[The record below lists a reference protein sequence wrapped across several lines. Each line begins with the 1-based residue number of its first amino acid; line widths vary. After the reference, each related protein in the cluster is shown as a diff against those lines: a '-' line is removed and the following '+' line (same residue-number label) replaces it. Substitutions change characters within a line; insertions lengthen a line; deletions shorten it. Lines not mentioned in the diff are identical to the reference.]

1 MTEPQPRSYRFAG
14 HQLDTGSRELILP
27 GGTSLA
33 MTARTFELLLH
44 LIRHRGRVVG
54 KDELLAA
61 VWPGRVVEENSL
73 PQAISALRH
82 MLGTGAG
89 DHRFIV
95 TVPGRG
101 YRFVASLDA
110 MDAGEP
116 DAPSP
121 AGGAIAAAPAAD
133 RPPASTSWLRRMRW
147 PSIALALAVVAAGLL
162 TTTALREQPWR
173 PANAP
178 PVLVVLP
185 FRTLDADDA
194 QGADTILGLGMAETL
209 ITRLSRSTSLRVLSL
224 GWVQQFA
231 GNGADPMRTAMTL
244 GADYVVDGSA
254 QRNGGSIRINARL
267 VSLPDGHTVWAGTFD
282 ESPEQVFTLQDVLAE
297 GMSSALSLQYPVA
310 AQHRSPCDGSDARAY
325 RAYLRGRH
333 LMFRPDRFHLPEA
346 VRAFGEAIE
355 RDPLCARAW
364 AGMAFAYRSMAIT
377 ADRDPGEAFAMARAA
392 VDKALA
398 IDPDSA
404 EAYASKGVIEFW
416 YDWDWAAAE
425 SSLRRAIELNGNL
438 AEAHYALA
446 HLLNNL
452 ERHDEAEPYARN
464 ATLLDPLSSV
474 INTIVASFFAN
485 GGQFAEANRRLRKVL
500 ELDPDFWLALFMRG
514 SIALER
520 GNVAAAMPD
529 LVRASTACGGCSHS
543 QAALVQ
549 AHAMAGDRAAAQRV
563 LAAMEAQDRDGY
575 YPATQLALA
584 HEALGEHARALD
596 LLERAFVE
604 RDLYMSFLIVD
615 KRLRN
620 LYGQPRFEALRERM
634 NLPPPRP

>member
-1 MTEPQPRSYRFAG
+1 MTGPEPRSYRFAG
-14 HQLDTGSRELILP
+14 HRLDTGSRTLVLP
-27 GGTSLA
+27 DGTSLA
-33 MTARTFELLLH
+33 MTARTFDLLLH
-44 LIRHRGRVVG
+44 LIRNHDRVVG

-89 DHRFIV
+89 DHRFII

-101 YRFVASLDA
+101 YRFVAALDA
-110 MDAGEP
+110 MDADGP
-116 DAPSP
+116 D
-121 AGGAIAAAPAAD
+121 AAAPADGTITAAPEAD
-133 RPPASTSWLRRMRW
+133 RPPASRSWLRRVRW
-147 PSIALALAVVAAGLL
+147 PALALALAVVAAGLV
-162 TTTALREQPWR
+162 TTALREQPSR
-173 PANAP
+173 PASTP

-185 FRTLDADDA
+185 FRTLGAGDA
-194 QGADTILGLGMAETL
+194 QGADAMLGLGMAETL

-224 GWVQQFA
+224 GSVQQFA
-231 GNGADPMRTAMTL
+231 GNGPDPMRTAMNL

-254 QRNGGSIRINARL
+254 QRHGGSVRINARL

-282 ESPEQVFTLQDVLAE
+282 ESPERVFTLQDALAE

-310 AQHRSPCDGSDARAY
+310 AQHRSPCDGSDAVAY

-377 ADRDPGEAFAMARAA
+377 ADRDPGEAFTMARAA

-416 YDWDWAAAE
+416 YGWDWAAAE
-425 SSLRRAIELNGNL
+425 ASLRRAIELNGNL

-452 ERHDEAEPYARN
+452 ERHDEAEPHARN
-464 ATLLDPLSSV
+464 ATLLDPLSPV
-474 INTIVASFFAN
+474 INTIVASFFVN
-485 GGQFAEANRRLRKVL
+485 GGQYAEANRRLRKVL
-500 ELDPDFWLALFMRG
+500 ELNPDFWLALYMRG
-514 SIALER
+514 GIALER

-543 QAALVQ
+543 RAVLVQ
-549 AHAMAGDRAAAQRV
+549 AYAMAGDRAAAQRV
-563 LAAMEAQDRDGY
+563 LAAMEAQARDGY

-615 KRLRN
+615 KRLRG